1 MDTQLLQYG
10 AVGVLAVASMT
21 IVSVLWK
28 TNQGLHKQILEILI
42 RYEKIITDLAKQ
54 QGSIENTL
62 EQLQEGMAAKDLLA
76 QYMERIQKRE

>member
-1 MDTQLLQYG
+1 MESTLLQYG
-10 AVGVLAVASMT
+10 AVGILAIASMT
-21 IVSVLWK
+21 AVAVLWK

-42 RYEKIITDLAKQ
+42 RYERIVTDLVKQ
-54 QGSIENTL
+54 QASIENTL

>member
-1 MDTQLLQYG
+1 MESTLLQYG
-10 AVGVLAVASMT
+10 AVGILAIASMT

-42 RYEKIITDLAKQ
+42 RYERIVTDLVKQ
-54 QGSIENTL
+54 QASMENTL

-76 QYMERIQKRE
+76 QYMERIQKRD